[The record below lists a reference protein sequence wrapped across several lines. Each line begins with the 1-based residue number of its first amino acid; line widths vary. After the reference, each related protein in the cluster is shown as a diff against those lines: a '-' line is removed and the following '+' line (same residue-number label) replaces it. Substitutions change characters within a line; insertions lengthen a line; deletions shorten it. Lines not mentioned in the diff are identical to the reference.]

1 MSLLYE
7 TSTKDDG
14 IIQVNQIA
22 IYDKCRIID
31 IIASADKSVATT
43 KNISFQNGMKI
54 GNVQLTDHLR
64 RATRMQLTP

>member
-1 MSLLYE
+1 MNLLYE

-31 IIASADKSVATT
+31 TIASADKSVATT
-43 KNISFQNGMKI
+43 KTLVFKM
-54 GNVQLTDHLR
+54 
-64 RATRMQLTP
+64 A